1 MNATTAAILVMCD
14 SLPGGREQLLNDL
27 IPLMADKIY
36 FSHEA
41 IARRYDVSL
50 SAVKVWRSKNLLTP
64 SLKIPG
70 GTARYTLADLHRF
83 EELSG
88 REEAEALLEEA

>member
-1 MNATTAAILVMCD
+1 MNATTAAILSMCD
-14 SLPGGREQLLNDL
+14 ALPGGREQLLNDL
-27 IPLMADKIY
+27 MPLMADKIY

-50 SAVKVWRSKNLLTP
+50 ATVKVWRGKNLIVP

-70 GTARYTLADLHRF
+70 GTVRYSLADLHRF

-88 REEAEALLEEA
+88 REEAERDSAEA

>member
-1 MNATTAAILVMCD
+1 MNATTAAILTMCD
-14 SLPGGREQLLNDL
+14 SLPGGREQLLTDL
-27 IPLMADKIY
+27 MPLVADKVY
-36 FSHEA
+36 FSPESV
-41 IARRYDVSL
+41 ARRYDVSL
-50 SAVKVWRSKNLLTP
+50 AAVKVWRKKNLIVP

-88 REEAEALLEEA
+88 REEVEKDSAEA

>member
-1 MNATTAAILVMCD
+1 MNATTAAILTMCD

-27 IPLMADKIY
+27 MPLMAEKIY
-36 FSHEA
+36 FSPEA

-50 SAVKVWRSKNLLTP
+50 AAVKVWRSKGLLAP

-83 EELSG
+83 ETISG
-88 REEAEALLEEA
+88 RKEENEEPAEA